1 MNPSPDEHSA
11 ERIAE
16 ALSSIIRILIVDD
29 HAMFREGIVRM
40 LEREPGME
48 VVGQSASASEALELA
63 VSGGASL
70 VLLDV
75 DLGSERGMD
84 FVAHAR
90 QRGYTGRVLVVTAGV
105 TDREAVQ
112 LIQAGVGGII
122 HKNHSTDVL
131 SGAIR
136 QVAAGEPWLEKNYLG
151 SLFRTVDR
159 TRESKGPNLTG
170 RDRTVMRFLL
180 QGLTNREI
188 AGRLE
193 ISEGAVKASLRH
205 VCQKLGVRTRSQ
217 LVKVTLEQFKDQ
229 L

>member
-1 MNPSPDEHSA
+1 MNPSADERTA
-11 ERIAE
+11 E
-16 ALSSIIRILIVDD
+16 SSSSPIRILIVDD
-29 HAMFREGIVRM
+29 HAMFREGIARM
-40 LEREPGME
+40 LEREPGMQ
-48 VVGQSASASEALELA
+48 VVGQTALASEALELA
-63 VSGGASL
+63 VSGDANL

-75 DLGSERGMD
+75 DLGPERGMD
-84 FVAHAR
+84 FIAHAR
-90 QRGYTGRVLVVTAGV
+90 QRGYTGRILVVTAGIS
-105 TDREAVQ
+105 DREAVQ

-136 QVAAGEPWLEKNYLG
+136 QVGAGEPWLEKNYLG

-188 AGRLE
+188 AERLE